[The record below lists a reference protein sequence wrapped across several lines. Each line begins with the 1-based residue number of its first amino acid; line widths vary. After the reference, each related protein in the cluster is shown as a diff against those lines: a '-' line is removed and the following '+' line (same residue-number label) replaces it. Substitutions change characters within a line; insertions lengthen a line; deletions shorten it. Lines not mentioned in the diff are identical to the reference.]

1 MLIKSITLENFLPFQ
16 KKQVVTFS
24 TDSERN
30 VTLIMGDNG
39 AGKTSLAQAFEWCLY
54 GRPPEGSTQVIN
66 KYVSDRIAS
75 GSERYVSVEISILK
89 GDVNY
94 TVERRQRYY
103 RPSSGARVR
112 FDDSILFIFYKD
124 AGGETRQ
131 VPKNEELTTINSLL
145 SSELSHYFFFDGEHV
160 KNMRKELERGR
171 SSDFA
176 DAVKTILGL
185 QPIASARD
193 HLKSQGNRRS
203 VEKWFKAK
211 YDHEGDQDYKNS
223 QKRIESLNRK
233 IEKAQND
240 YEDAKADED
249 IADEEVEK
257 YQQLLRDNEESEEAQ
272 KAVDK
277 ASRQAEGA
285 RQILLEK
292 KNDFFVTFQKGYYR
306 FFVDRPVRDAQTE
319 LADEDKISKG
329 VPNVN
334 ADTINYLLEQHEC
347 ICGTKLDTGND
358 AFLTLTKLLEYVP
371 PKDLGTYIS
380 EFDKECRVRTEDP
393 TTFYADLSKSY
404 ADYFEAKDA
413 VTAADKALDSA
424 QDYLDSIMA
433 VDVDTFK
440 KGLANAKTDRSR
452 AAGRER
458 KALGEITAAEQEKKR
473 LMDAIDTAAKK
484 NEKNKEIIHC
494 LDYVNYIYDYL
505 DSFYES
511 KERDT
516 RRELE
521 QRVNKFFSQM
531 YEGQLRLKLDDNYGV
546 DVLVEGINME
556 ESNEDWRTSSGQTL
570 AIILAFILGILDIA
584 KENIS
589 QGENLL
595 VGDTYPLVMDAPL
608 SDFDKTR
615 IGTICNLLPT
625 VAEQVVI
632 IIKDTD
638 GDIAE
643 EHLKSKIGQRY
654 TIAKITDYESEVRRD

>member
-1 MLIKSITLENFLPFQ
+1 MLIRSIVLDNFLPFQ
-16 KKQVVTFS
+16 TKQVVNFS

-54 GRPPEGSTQVIN
+54 NKVPEDSPQVIN
-66 KYVSDRIAS
+66 KYVSEHIDP

-89 GDVNY
+89 DDTNY
-94 TVERRQRYY
+94 KVLRRQRYF
-103 RPSSGARVR
+103 RPASGARVKPEP
-112 FDDSILFIFYKD
+112 SELSIFYTDEK
-124 AGGETRQ
+124 GQNRG
-131 VPKNEELTTINSLL
+131 VPKNELKSTINKLL

-160 KNMRKELERGR
+160 KNMRKEIEQGR

-193 HLKSQGNRRS
+193 HLKSRGNRRS

-211 YDHEGDQDYKNS
+211 YDLEGDRKFNDS
-223 QKRIESLNRK
+223 QQRLKSLDRK

-240 YEDAKADED
+240 YEVAKADEE

-257 YQQLLRDNEESEEAQ
+257 FEQLLRDNEKSEDAQ

-277 ASRQAEGA
+277 ARRQAASAKQNLKAKQDEFFETFKEGS
-285 RQILLEK
+285 
-292 KNDFFVTFQKGYYR
+292 YR
-306 FFVDRPVRDAQTE
+306 FFIDKPVRDAQEE
-319 LADEDKISKG
+319 LSDKDKISKG

-334 ADTINYLLEQHEC
+334 ADTIKFLLDRHEC
-347 ICGTKLDTGND
+347 ICGTELETGNE
-358 AFLTLTKLLEYVP
+358 AFQTLTKLLEYVP

-380 EFDKECRVRTEDP
+380 EFDNECGLRTEDQNSL
-393 TTFYADLSKSY
+393 YKKLRKAY
-404 ADYFEAKDA
+404 VEYFEAKNA
-413 VTAADKALDSA
+413 VDAADKAVSSA
-424 QDYLDSIMA
+424 QAYLDSINV
-433 VDVDTFK
+433 VDVVTFK
-440 KGLANAKTDRSR
+440 NGLKNAKDDRSR
-452 AAGRER
+452 AAGRASR
-458 KALGEITAAEQEKKR
+458 ALTEISKYEQEKKE
-473 LMDAIDTAAKK
+473 LQSAIDTAAKK

-505 DSFYES
+505 DSFYEC

-516 RRELE
+516 RIELE
-521 QRVNKFFSQM
+521 KRVNKFFTQM
-531 YEGQLRLKLDDNYGV
+531 YEGQLRLKLDENYGV
-546 DVLVEGINME
+546 TVLVEGIDME
-556 ESNEDWRTSSGQTL
+556 QYNEDWRTSSGQTL

-584 KENIS
+584 KENNK
-589 QGENLL
+589 QGNVLL
-595 VGDTYPLVMDAPL
+595 EGDTYPLVMDAPL

-643 EHLKSKIGQRY
+643 EYLKNKIGQRY
-654 TIAKITDYESEVRRD
+654 TIEKITDFESEIKRD